1 MCYSSSGS
9 GVLVFVVGSYWIVVC
24 CWCCRCWC
32 CCCCCCCWG
41 CFWLLVLAFV
51 VLMFCVDVALVS
63 VFEVD
68 FVDGAAHYQVA
79 VVLLLLNCNPF
90 RAPKFPLY

>member
-1 MCYSSSGS
+1 
-9 GVLVFVVGSYWIVVC
+9 
-24 CWCCRCWC
+24 
-32 CCCCCCCWG
+32 
-41 CFWLLVLAFV
+41 
-51 VLMFCVDVALVS
+51 MFCVDVALVS